1 MKKVVIIVC
10 LVFICASCWYPR
22 DYRVD
27 GVCRPKRPNFRI
39 LKSPFKKTDKLVF
52 NRIYDKVN
60 WKFHGIGFYPDGR
73 MIQWT
78 PLDEKQSQEGGN
90 VGKCSNYWILESEW
104 RKYRV

>member
-22 DYRVD
+22 GYWVD
-27 GVCRPKRPNFRI
+27 DACRPKRPNFRI

-60 WKFHGIGFYPDGR
+60 WKFYGIGFYPDGR

-78 PLDEKQSQEGGN
+78 PLDENINK
-90 VGKCSNYWILESEW
+90 KRILILFGM
-104 RKYRV
+104 KYSKTQYTFGF